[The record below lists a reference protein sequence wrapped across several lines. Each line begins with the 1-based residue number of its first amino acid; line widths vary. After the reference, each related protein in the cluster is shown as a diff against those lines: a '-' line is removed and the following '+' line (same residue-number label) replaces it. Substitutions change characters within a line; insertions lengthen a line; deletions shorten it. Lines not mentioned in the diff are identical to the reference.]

1 MTGWLML
8 VVSIAL
14 NVAGNLLVKTFSART
29 DIRGVLDYLSL
40 PFILGI
46 GAFGLGVVF
55 YGRALRDIPIVVAY
69 PVQVGTCV
77 LAIAIVAVTVFGEK
91 FGAQTLVGIV
101 LVMAGIA
108 VLSRVA

>member
-8 VVSIAL
+8 AASIVF
-14 NVAGNLLVKTFSART
+14 NVAGNLLVKTFSTRT
-29 DIRGVLDYLSL
+29 DIRSVFDYLSL

-55 YGRALRDIPIVVAY
+55 YGRALREIPIVLAY
-69 PVQVGTCV
+69 PIQVGTCV
-77 LAIAIVAVTVFGEK
+77 LAIAAVAVTVFGEK
-91 FGAQTLVGIV
+91 LGVQTVVGIL
-101 LVMAGIA
+101 LVMTGIA